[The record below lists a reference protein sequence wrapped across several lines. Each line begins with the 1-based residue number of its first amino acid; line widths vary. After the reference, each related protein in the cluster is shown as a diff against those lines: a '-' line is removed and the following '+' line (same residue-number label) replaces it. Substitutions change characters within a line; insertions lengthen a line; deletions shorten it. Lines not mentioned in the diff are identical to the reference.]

1 MFRYC
6 ISLVSLHSRCPRCA
20 FALGHYSR
28 VLWSFFQGSR
38 VVHVVI
44 FRLDTAAVSHFL
56 PPVLFLATGETSHHL
71 CPFSDHLWWLRLIF
85 LLWLFQVTLNMCIG
99 YHILK
104 AAWNKAP
111 KIEYDWNNP
120 VLSDPANCDQEIA
133 FISTRWQ
140 QHLPHYPFILIS
152 KV

>member
-6 ISLVSLHSRCPRCA
+6 ISLVFLHSRCPRCD

-38 VVHVVI
+38 VVHVAI
-44 FRLDTAAVSHFL
+44 FRLDTAVPHFL

-85 LLWLFQVTLNMCIG
+85 LFWLFQVTLNTCIG
-99 YHILK
+99 YHIPR

-111 KIEYDWNNP
+111 KIEYDLSNP
-120 VLSDPANCDQEIA
+120 RGFWPCKLWSGNSLLYPLDGSNIYLIIFLS
-133 FISTRWQ
+133 
-140 QHLPHYPFILIS
+140 
-152 KV
+152 